1 MKTTGCD
8 LMSTA
13 TLDLVIITGLS
24 GSGKSV
30 ALAALEDAGYYCVD
44 NLPGR
49 LFNQL
54 VDVLIAA
61 GHPRAA
67 ITMDA
72 RSGDDMSG
80 FKQYIASLDTRGI
93 SRKLIYLDA
102 KDETLIK
109 RFSETRRRH
118 PLYDGKRTIAD
129 CIAADRKLLEGA
141 AELAGHIDTSDL
153 APNALRAWVRN
164 AVSAPR
170 GGLTLIFESFGFKN
184 GLPID
189 ADFVFDVRVLPNP
202 HYDPNLKHLTGRDA
216 EIIAF
221 MQGVPEA
228 GEMCEDIRRYIE
240 KWLAAFVRDNRRY
253 LTVAIG
259 CTGGRHRSVYFA
271 EQLAR
276 AFEPSTPVLLR
287 HRGLS

>member
-118 PLYDGKRTIAD
+118 PMYDGKRTIAD
-129 CIAADRKLLEGA
+129 RK
-141 AELAGHIDTSDL
+141 
-153 APNALRAWVRN
+153 
-164 AVSAPR
+164 
-170 GGLTLIFESFGFKN
+170 
-184 GLPID
+184 
-189 ADFVFDVRVLPNP
+189 
-202 HYDPNLKHLTGRDA
+202 
-216 EIIAF
+216 
-221 MQGVPEA
+221 
-228 GEMCEDIRRYIE
+228 
-240 KWLAAFVRDNRRY
+240 
-253 LTVAIG
+253 
-259 CTGGRHRSVYFA
+259 
-271 EQLAR
+271 
-276 AFEPSTPVLLR
+276 STRLNSS
-287 HRGLS
+287 HT